1 MYLIEIH
8 PGTEILYHSVEELRA
23 AIHSGQVTSQARIY
37 HRNSAMWVPITVHP
51 EYKKATAEGEPLGLP
66 RIKRKRWTF
75 FASGDAEEPG
85 TAPPRATGNNGETKA
100 ESEPYPMLVPQGS
113 KPRFR
118 QLVRGAMRRLRIPG
132 GA

>member
-1 MYLIEIH
+1 MYLIEVH

-23 AIHSGQVTSQARIY
+23 AIHSGEVTSHARIY

-51 EYKKATAEGEPLGLP
+51 EYKKATADGEPLGLP

-75 FASGDAEEPG
+75 FASREAEEPA
-85 TAPPRATGNNGETKA
+85 TASPPAAGNKA
-100 ESEPYPMLVPQGS
+100 ETNAEAEPYPMLMPEGG

-118 QLVRGAMRRLRIPG
+118 QLMRGAMRRLRISG
-132 GA
+132 DA

>member
-75 FASGDAEEPG
+75 FASGDAEEPVRG
-85 TAPPRATGNNGETKA
+85 APPGAVNNGETRA
-100 ESEPYPMLVPQGS
+100 EPEPYPMLLPEGG

-132 GA
+132 SA

>member
-8 PGTEILYHSVEELRA
+8 PGTEILYHSVDELRA
-23 AIHSGQVTSQARIY
+23 AIRSGEVTSQARIY

-51 EYKKATAEGEPLGLP
+51 EYKKATADGEPLGLP

-75 FASGDAEEPG
+75 FASQEAEEPT
-85 TAPPRATGNNGETKA
+85 TAPPAAGDEAKA
-100 ESEPYPMLVPQGS
+100 EAEPYPMLMPEGG

-118 QLVRGAMRRLRIPG
+118 QLVRGAMRRLRISG

>member
-8 PGTEILYHSVEELRA
+8 PGTEILYHSVDELRA
-23 AIHSGQVTSQARIY
+23 AIHSGEVTSQARIY

-51 EYKKATAEGEPLGLP
+51 EYKKATADGEPLGLP

-75 FASGDAEEPG
+75 FASHEAEEPPE
-85 TAPPRATGNNGETKA
+85 APPAAGNPAETKA
-100 ESEPYPMLVPQGS
+100 EAQPYPMLMPEGG

-118 QLVRGAMRRLRIPG
+118 QLVRGAMRRLRISG